1 MIRTLLLTL
10 WCCSIF
16 AAEESLRVR
25 IPYEDRQGT
34 PAIETEAN
42 IRSEDRIQP
51 LPESKKQTISAA
63 YPDHQKDYK
72 WVPGWIL

>member
-51 LPESKKQTISAA
+51 LP
-63 YPDHQKDYK
+63 
-72 WVPGWIL
+72 